1 MLVKVDA
8 PRCEVGFYLTGVG
21 DQNSRLS
28 SVQQNE
34 TKREGEKGEHISVR
48 IFRILKKM
56 YVRAS
61 CLVVV

>member
-1 MLVKVDA
+1 MKVDA

-56 YVRAS
+56 Y
-61 CLVVV
+61 

>member
-1 MLVKVDA
+1 MSVKIPDS
-8 PRCEVGFYLTGVG
+8 EVF
-21 DQNSRLS
+21 NK
-28 SVQQNE
+28 NE